1 MITLCTT
8 LIFNVEYIFIK
19 LKPRFSPLVDSGPLT
34 LEQQA

>member
-1 MITLCTT
+1 MITLCTN
-8 LIFNVEYIFIK
+8 LIFNVEYFFIK